1 MNKGE
6 SAELFLKAILLR
18 LKDNDGPH
26 PVLGKIIR
34 LSDDRNLESLK
45 WKPKCQK
52 FFDAQEFEKLRDC
65 LGLKKSSS
73 QSKADITINGIN
85 YSVKL
90 QDERP
95 SIINHTTRPGFE
107 RICDSLGIKI
117 DNLDKIIAAYWKK
130 RSDGTITEDIGNND
144 SRSPFL
150 SHKEYFRP
158 IINYFVFVGSG
169 SRDSKY
175 VAERVLVMDYKSMQ
189 NGIRM
194 IDKNQYFDDVW
205 PNLVFSLRGGG
216 KSKRGM
222 PKNYPNCRNRA
233 SIEKWVCKTSD
244 GYKGA
249 LSVRVG

>member
-18 LKDNDGPH
+18 LKDNDGSH

-117 DNLDKIIAAYWKK
+117 DTLDKIIAAYWKK
-130 RSDGTITEDIGNND
+130 RSDGTITEDIVNSNID
-144 SRSPFL
+144 SPFL

-189 NGIRM
+189 NGIRI
-194 IDKNQYFDDVW
+194 IDKNQYYDEVW
-205 PNLVFSLRGGG
+205 PNLRFSLRGGG
-216 KSKRGM
+216 PSKRGM
-222 PKNYPNCRNRA
+222 PKNYPNCKNST
-233 SIEKWVCKTSD
+233 SIGKWTNKTQE

-249 LSVRVG
+249 LSVRVD